1 MIEYTI
7 RRIFQFVPTF
17 IGATILAFTIIQLS
31 PGDFTDQF
39 RLNVADRQA
48 EEQLERLRTRLG
60 LDQPVHIQYFM
71 WFGQFVTTG
80 YLGESFTARQPVA
93 HAIRGPMINSM
104 ILVATALVFIWLV
117 GIAAGVF
124 TAVRQY
130 TLGDQV
136 VTIASF
142 IGLSIPNFF
151 QALLVILLALHLHD
165 WTGVRILPTGQ
176 MTSPGFDH
184 MSLVDQIL
192 NRMWHMTVP
201 VFVLVTSDVA
211 SLVRFM
217 RGQML
222 EFLKSDFI
230 RTARAKGLAER
241 SVLYKHAMR
250 NAIVPFVAGIGSI
263 LPGLIGGAGL
273 IEVVYGWPGVTPIIL
288 DAFNQI
294 DLYVIMGV
302 IVVTNILLIIG
313 NLISDILLAVVDPR
327 IRY

>member
-1 MIEYTI
+1 MIEYTV

-60 LDQPVHIQYFM
+60 LDQPVHIQYFI
-71 WFGQFVTTG
+71 WLGQFVTTG

-93 HAIRGPMINSM
+93 HAIRGPMVNSM
-104 ILVATALVFIWLV
+104 ILVAVALVFVWLV
-117 GIAAGVF
+117 GLAAGVF

-136 VTIASF
+136 VTVASF

-151 QALLVILLALHLHD
+151 QALLVILLALYLQD
-165 WTGVRILPTGQ
+165 WTGIRILPTGQ
-176 MTSPGFDH
+176 MTSPGYDQ
-184 MSLVDQIL
+184 MTLVDQIL
-192 NRMWHMTVP
+192 NRIWHMTVP
-201 VFVLVTSDVA
+201 VFVIVTSDVA
-211 SLVRFM
+211 GLVRFM

-273 IEVVYGWPGVTPIIL
+273 IEVVYGWPGITPIIL

-302 IVVTNILLIIG
+302 IVVSTILLIIG
-313 NLISDILLAVVDPR
+313 NLISDLLLAVVDPR